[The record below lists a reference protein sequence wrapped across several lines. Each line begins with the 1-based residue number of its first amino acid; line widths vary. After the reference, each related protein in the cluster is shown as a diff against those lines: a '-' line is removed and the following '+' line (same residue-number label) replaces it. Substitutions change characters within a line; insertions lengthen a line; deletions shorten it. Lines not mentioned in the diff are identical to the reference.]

1 MDQFNVGEA
10 KDDLAVL
17 SIILYV
23 YPPIAGIYTQTHTLF
38 PSPDLEFSLIPG
50 LTAFPTWG

>member
-1 MDQFNVGEA
+1 MDRLNVGEA

-23 YPPIAGIYTQTHTLF
+23 YPPTAGIYTQTHALF
-38 PSPDLEFSLIPG
+38 PSPYLEFSLIPG
-50 LTAFPTWG
+50 FTAFPTWG

>member
-23 YPPIAGIYTQTHTLF
+23 YPPIAGIYTQTHTLC